1 VKTIRELREAQNMTQ
16 LELAIKLGVTPT
28 TVYNWEAGRSV
39 PKVEQLRKLA
49 EVFAVRMDDIH
60 VERTVIIPR
69 KKQAA

>member
-1 VKTIRELREAQNMTQ
+1 MKTIKELRSEQGWTQ
-16 LELAIKLGVTPT
+16 LELAIRLGVTPP
-28 TVYNWEAGRSV
+28 TVYAWESGRSV

-49 EVFAVRMDDIH
+49 EAFGVRMDDIH